1 MLKADAAPTMVHSF
15 WSNFSAPGK
24 ENLNPIEGNVPAVS
38 VTVTV
43 RVPPCHG
50 TSLVCYS
57 ESVTV
62 QTTESPWTPVGHGR
76 SMTNKPLAGGRVA
89 GGRGPALNGRWR
101 VDWSGIRVPESDR
114 GSLLLEW
121 EW

>member
-76 SMTNKPLAGGRVA
+76 SMTNKPLAGGESPA
-89 GGRGPALNGRWR
+89 GEGPH
-101 VDWSGIRVPESDR
+101 
-114 GSLLLEW
+114 
-121 EW
+121 